1 MHDCVT
7 QYKKALKKSLRCSSS
22 VKERLLGRFDLSL
35 SAFLEDSPNPT
46 MTEMNAAFGSP
57 RDMASVLME
66 GVSAEENSK
75 YRKTRLITKT
85 IAGIVTG
92 VLLTLVIVFT
102 LYIYYEKQI
111 PVVHDDAVYV
121 EDSVD
126 AGDEIIVDDEIVIE
140 DEVIVED

>member
-1 MHDCVT
+1 
-7 QYKKALKKSLRCSSS
+7 
-22 VKERLLGRFDLSL
+22 
-35 SAFLEDSPNPT
+35 

>member
-1 MHDCVT
+1 MANCISR
-7 QYKKALKKSLRCSSS
+7 YKKAVKKNLRCTHNTKSQLSQ
-22 VKERLLGRFDLSL
+22 KFDAML
-35 SAFLEDSPNPT
+35 SAFLEDNPSPST
-46 MTEMNAAFGSP
+46 DELYAAFGLP
-57 RDMASVLME
+57 QEMATVLME

-85 IAGIVTG
+85 IAGIVAG